1 MIAENRIV
9 SLENAITFGTF
20 EEFTWIR
27 CEGKGSFLQSPALKE
42 CAEKRRTKG
51 ETRFVIDL
59 EACSGMD
66 STFMGLLAGLA
77 SRVSKEDGVVMIA
90 SPGDKNRRSLEDL
103 GLDCL
108 LQIAPSDAAWVGK
121 EAEIRAQLNPYS
133 QHRMPDAKVRA
144 QHVLDS
150 HRTLASTSDDNA
162 KRFATVLQ
170 VLEEDVNKGS

>member
-1 MIAENRIV
+1 MSQET
-9 SLENAITFGTF
+9 AISFGIF
-20 EEFTWIR
+20 NEFTWIR

-42 CAEKRRTKG
+42 CAEKRRSKG

-59 EACSGMD
+59 ENCTGMD

-77 SRVSKEDGVVMIA
+77 SRVSKDKGSVMIA

-108 LQIAPSDAAWVGK
+108 LDIEPSDASWLGK
-121 EAEIRAQLNPYS
+121 EDEIRGKLKPFSPNRLPDMNDRS
-133 QHRMPDAKVRA
+133 Q
-144 QHVLDS
+144 QVLES
-150 HRTLASTSDDNA
+150 HQVLASTSEENA

-170 VLEEDVNKGS
+170 VLEKDAAKRTEEGK

>member
-1 MIAENRIV
+1 V
-9 SLENAITFGTF
+9 SQETAISFGTF
-20 EEFTWIR
+20 NEFTWIR

-42 CAEKRRTKG
+42 CAEKRRSKG

-59 EACSGMD
+59 ENCSGMD

-77 SRVSKEDGVVMIA
+77 SRVSKDKGSVMIA

-108 LQIAPSDAAWVGK
+108 LEIEPSDAPWVGK
-121 EAEIRAQLNPYS
+121 EAEIRGKLKPFSPN
-133 QHRMPDAKVRA
+133 RLPDMSGRA
-144 QHVLDS
+144 QQVLES
-150 HRTLASTSDDNA
+150 HQMLASTSEDNA

-170 VLEEDVNKGS
+170 VLQKDAAKPSQKDR